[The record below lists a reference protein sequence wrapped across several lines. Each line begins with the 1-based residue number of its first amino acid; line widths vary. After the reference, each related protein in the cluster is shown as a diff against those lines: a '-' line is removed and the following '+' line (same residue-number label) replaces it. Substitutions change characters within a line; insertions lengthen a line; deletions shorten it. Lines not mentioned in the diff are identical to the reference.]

1 MSYWDYEYYKPA
13 KPKKVKDGIR
23 LESTK
28 IGATWWSKKWISLLE
43 SFGWSNRLSR
53 GRSYARR
60 GQVVDVTIKSG
71 IITAKVQGTSS
82 TPYEVVISIPPFT
95 TAQWKKI
102 FKELDTQAMYTAK
115 LLASE
120 MPSDIEEVFTRAQVS
135 LFPKSKRDMKTKCSC
150 PDSANPC
157 KHIAAVY
164 YVIGEE
170 FDRDPFLIFHLR
182 GRSKDQILE
191 ALSHQRQEKSLKAGK
206 KESPKKKKND
216 PSAKRK
222 RTIQEDTLKK
232 DVSPCDKE
240 VSVDGFWEVDE
251 RFNTFSVSFQPPY
264 VPIALLRRLGPP
276 VFWRNCSLDFYTE
289 MQRLYTKIQQRA
301 LNAAYDSESS
311 KEKK

>member
-1 MSYWDYEYYKPA
+1 MRYGYYDYYTPA

-53 GRSYARR
+53 GRNYARK
-60 GQVVDVTIKSG
+60 GQVVNVIINPG
-71 IITAKVQGTSS
+71 VITAKVQGTRS
-82 TPYEVVISIPPFT
+82 TPYEVMISIPPFT
-95 TAQWKKI
+95 TSQWKKI
-102 FKELDTQAMYTAK
+102 FKELNSQAIYSAR
-115 LLASE
+115 LIASE

-135 LFPKSKRDMKTKCSC
+135 LFPQSKRDLRTKCSC

-182 GRSKDQILE
+182 GKSKDQILE
-191 ALSHQRQEKSLKAGK
+191 SLSHQRQETSSREVK
-206 KESPKKKKND
+206 KESFKKKKNAP
-216 PSAKRK
+216 PS
-222 RTIQEDTLKK
+222 KK
-232 DVSPCDKE
+232 DAVRSNIVKNDASSQDQKQ
-240 VSVDGFWEVDE
+240 SIDGFWKVDE
-251 RFNTFSVSFQPPY
+251 RFDTFSVSFQSPY

-289 MQRLYTKIQQRA
+289 MKRLYSKIQQRA
-301 LNAAYDSESS
+301 LDAAYDGESS